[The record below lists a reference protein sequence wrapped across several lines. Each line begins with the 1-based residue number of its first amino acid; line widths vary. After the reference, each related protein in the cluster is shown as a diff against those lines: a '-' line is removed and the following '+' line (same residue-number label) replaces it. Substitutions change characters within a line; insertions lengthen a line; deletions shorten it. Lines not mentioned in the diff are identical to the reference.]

1 MVGQE
6 EKASPKERSGAAMGA
21 QGVTA
26 PGGVHTPHSVEMV
39 YYGTRRSGE
48 VLVVGG
54 QMDGII
60 LGDFSSLSGPKIL
73 WSHETVVGRTNGW
86 QCFIC
91 RGI

>member
-1 MVGQE
+1 
-6 EKASPKERSGAAMGA
+6 MGA

-73 WSHETVVGRTNGW
+73 WSPETVVGRTNGW